1 MVEIS
6 HAPRE
11 LRGRNLCRNHT
22 YSIHHFRTSNDR
34 AVLNAARRCG
44 CRTSRPT
51 DPPATGAPSSAPL
64 ESSTMTSEPTHGVAR
79 VHGTWP
85 INPLVSPPGENQ
97 RGSGLAEKRTKNS
110 GVMIVSNTQRNQVH
124 THDKIKT
131 PSTKAELL
139 WPSTELPQK
148 AGCRTSLFYKSK
160 RIRWGALAEFVLDDA
175 KRESC

>member
-44 CRTSRPT
+44 CRTSQPT

-64 ESSTMTSEPTHGVAR
+64 ATTRSRSLSSTMTSEPTHGVAR

-110 GVMIVSNTQRNQVH
+110 GVMIVAFAAVAAWQIYDMATATES
-124 THDKIKT
+124 
-131 PSTKAELL
+131 PSRALMILQYVLL
-139 WPSTELPQK
+139 
-148 AGCRTSLFYKSK
+148 AGLL
-160 RIRWGALAEFVLDDA
+160 IGLAGALLNFL
-175 KRESC
+175 RSQ